1 MMEFGDREATELIW
15 LSAYNEGLEKGVDDP
30 IYYADS
36 MARRAVGG
44 RGIGEVPFG
53 MNSKLVG
60 LFAPF
65 QVEAN
70 NQWQNLKGMIEDK
83 DADGI
88 FRLMLGSYLMNILA
102 RAIFNDGVLPDPLEA
117 LEEGIRRLFAK
128 DREDSVGQIMGDTAK
143 RVAGETV
150 SMIPGTSLWLPLVM
164 GDNAETFFGDSD
176 PTRYGT
182 GTVGVKNLFDV
193 AADAI
198 NGDGFDAV
206 TPLLN
211 LGLPYGGKQVSRMY
225 NTLQDL
231 NVLPSNGFM
240 NTPFGGEK
248 NPTAGSYSNAG
259 ALRYQIP
266 NEVDSAQDIVEIA
279 RALAFGSNSTDAAQ
293 EYFNNG
299 NKPVLSKERVAKLRE
314 HPEVSA
320 ENYITYLK
328 EASTDDKQGISQQ
341 EAYDWLSSHNLS
353 DEERNALWEMTS
365 NSWQKSYDEY
375 VPKEETPKEEKTET
389 KTENKIEKKSGKP
402 TTKKEFTDAADANN
416 SGRLSQAEA
425 YDWLNSQKL
434 SDAEKEALWN
444 LMGWKTDYETYASK
458 H

>member
-1 MMEFGDREATELIW
+1 
-15 LSAYNEGLEKGVDDP
+15 
-30 IYYADS
+30 
-36 MARRAVGG
+36 
-44 RGIGEVPFG
+44 
-53 MNSKLVG
+53 
-60 LFAPF
+60 
-65 QVEAN
+65 
-70 NQWQNLKGMIEDK
+70 
-83 DADGI
+83 
-88 FRLMLGSYLMNILA
+88 
-102 RAIFNDGVLPDPLEA
+102 

-259 ALRYQIP
+259 ALRYQLP

-375 VPKEETPKEEKTET
+375 VPKEETPKEENTET
-389 KTENKIEKKSGKP
+389 KTEKKSGKP

>member
-1 MMEFGDREATELIW
+1 
-15 LSAYNEGLEKGVDDP
+15 
-30 IYYADS
+30 
-36 MARRAVGG
+36 
-44 RGIGEVPFG
+44 
-53 MNSKLVG
+53 
-60 LFAPF
+60 
-65 QVEAN
+65 
-70 NQWQNLKGMIEDK
+70 MIEDK
-83 DADGI
+83 DAEGI

-259 ALRYQIP
+259 ALRYQLP

-375 VPKEETPKEEKTET
+375 VPKEETPKEEKTEN
-389 KTENKIEKKSGKP
+389 KTEKKSGKP